1 MLIREKKEMQ
11 KTRIWALRL
20 FLNFR
25 LSIVAQECGQSVS
38 SIEHRIASEKGAAV
52 TKIIYMLCLF
62 FVTITKLDKL
72 YRKSKRMVSI

>member
-11 KTRIWALRL
+11 KTRILALRL

-52 TKIIYMLCLF
+52 TKNN
-62 FVTITKLDKL
+62 L
-72 YRKSKRMVSI
+72 YVVPVFCYNNKVRQVV